1 MAFRIAISLTKK
13 GFDQSGD
20 SGHLPIFSSI
30 LAAFLADLSLFRFNS
45 IGPDIVWAD
54 LLLPAKFLTK
64 AIIFQRFIPRTK
76 TVEASRFSFFSFQ
89 IWSAPLQ
96 FLFKYL
102 LWGELLEQ

>member
-1 MAFRIAISLTKK
+1 MAFRFAISLTKK
-13 GFDQSGD
+13 VLINPVTAGICQYF
-20 SGHLPIFSSI
+20 LLL

-54 LLLPAKFLTK
+54 LLLPDKFLTK